1 MSYKVHLQG
10 YIIID
15 EASNVSE
22 AEWEARNKLQRLK
35 SDGAI
40 TIGVRTTEFI
50 CDDCDGEGEVSTDE
64 DDGEGH
70 TMRGVGLRKCHCQ
83 IDKDQGSLL

>member
-1 MSYKVHLQG
+1 MSYKVYIEG

-22 AEWEARNKLQRLK
+22 AEWEALNKLQRLK

-50 CDDCDGEGEVSTDE
+50 CDDCYGEGVVATDE

-70 TMRGVGLRKCHCQ
+70 TMRGVGSEPCHC
-83 IDKDQGSLL
+83 KSE

>member
-22 AEWEARNKLQRLK
+22 AEWEALNKLQRLK

-40 TIGVRTTEFI
+40 TVGVRTTEFI
-50 CDDCDGEGEVSTDE
+50 CDDCHGLGEIPVDE
-64 DDGEGH
+64 RDPDSGQ
-70 TMRGVGLRKCHCQ
+70 MMSGVGVQDCHC
-83 IDKDQGSLL
+83 KSE